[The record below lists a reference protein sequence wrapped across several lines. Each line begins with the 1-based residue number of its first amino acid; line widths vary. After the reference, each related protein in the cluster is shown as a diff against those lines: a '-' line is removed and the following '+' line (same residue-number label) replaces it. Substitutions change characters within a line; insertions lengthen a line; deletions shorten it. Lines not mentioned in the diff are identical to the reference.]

1 MRVCLTSVSVPLTD
15 SHAISP
21 TPKTVN
27 HVLPQYVKQQSKHS
41 QSLIK
46 WEGGIWNLLRCMRQS
61 NKKYFFTEILNAC

>member
-1 MRVCLTSVSVPLTD
+1 MAYKMRVCLTSVSVPLTD

-21 TPKTVN
+21 TPKNVN

-46 WEGGIWNLLRCMRQS
+46 
-61 NKKYFFTEILNAC
+61 